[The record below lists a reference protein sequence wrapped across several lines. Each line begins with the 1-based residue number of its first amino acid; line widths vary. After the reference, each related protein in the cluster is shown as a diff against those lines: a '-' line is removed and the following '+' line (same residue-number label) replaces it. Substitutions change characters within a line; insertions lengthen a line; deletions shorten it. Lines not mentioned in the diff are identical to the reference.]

1 MLYLDS
7 PIGLIKGLVIYR
19 DHQDQSLFYY
29 VSERPRLARNDGVP
43 EFVYLKYKRDITDN
57 PNFDPETKESLGGGF
72 LAFTVDL
79 GVDEDQLNEVKQEL
93 SKFADGDVK
102 LAPVQFRKGAVRLSI
117 SKDAADAPNAAA
129 DEPKG
134 FKFFEEVYGTTKP
147 SLIGD
152 NRATFS
158 VVLGQEAATL
168 FEEALKA
175 GISPIGVI
183 YDLEYLGLRPAFNV
197 KITAEYKRI
206 YDHLEIS
213 LAARGQ
219 IQVVSLA
226 AEIDIAFQ
234 KLRDDG
240 AVKVEVINFTDDADI
255 KKQAD
260 EAFNWFKTELLK
272 DFFKTALQPPSFM
285 TPSSGGGLLGQ
296 LQGFLGQ
303 LGQPQT
309 GSPQPVMGA
318 PTTQPSNAAPGATTM
333 QEGAQSTFSGAS
345 PGGSAPGGGT
355 NRGGANALSP
365 FQVGFSLKYYHQEEL
380 KTRTFEYAMQAAV
393 ARQAAPQGLFSTIVE
408 GLNLDR
414 AIKEIN
420 LDDDFFKR
428 LVATI
433 SIGGDLNASGINA
446 IAVNLEYPDKRK
458 PNQDP
463 MHVDGVVFRPDNLTP
478 KTFTTWLNDK
488 KSLDYRYQLDIH
500 FKPDAPWVGK
510 EAHHQ
515 SDWISTRSRQ
525 LTIDPLSEIGLFD
538 LEIAFGELDSGQI
551 SQAQV
556 ELIYDD
562 AANDFKTVKT
572 FILKTGE
579 ASKHW
584 KLRLSDP
591 NLRTYQYRV
600 TYFLQDNLQVTTDW
614 QTSQDPVLVVNEPFR
629 GKLNTRFVP
638 LLDSNNLLEA
648 VVDLT
653 YHEPKTGYTRR
664 FRELFSPDTP
674 DTMKRRSLDI
684 PTLAENPA
692 NYTYEI
698 TVVRLDGS
706 VYQSDPIVTDN
717 PVVLISDGAG
727 TTHRIKVKLIGQDL
741 TQAGLAAVKVDLV
754 GVGEEGDRESTIF
767 TPSQAAER
775 IISLVQPDS
784 GGMFTYTYNV
794 TGYNLR
800 GEVVPGVSAQ
810 TSDTTMFVKVPG

>member
-79 GVDEDQLNEVKQEL
+79 SVDEDQLNEVKQEL
-93 SKFADGDVK
+93 SRFADGDVK
-102 LAPVQFRKGAVRLSI
+102 LAPVQFRKGSVRLSI

-197 KITAEYKRI
+197 RITAEYKRI

-285 TPSSGGGLLGQ
+285 TQSSGGGLLGQ

-303 LGQPQT
+303 LGQTQT
-309 GSPQPVMGA
+309 GSSQPVMGT

-333 QEGAQSTFSGAS
+333 QEGAQSTFAGTN
-345 PGGSAPGGGT
+345 PGTTGGT
-355 NRGGANALSP
+355 GGANRGGANSLSP

-428 LVATI
+428 LVATV

-515 SDWISTRSRQ
+515 SEWISTRSRQ

-572 FILKTGE
+572 FILKPGD

-591 NLRTYQYRV
+591 SLRTYQYRV
-600 TYFLQDNLQVTTDW
+600 TYFLQDNLQITRDW

-638 LLDSNNLLEA
+638 LLDPNNLVEA

-653 YHEPKTGYTRR
+653 YHEPTTGYTRR

-684 PTLAENPA
+684 PTLAENPE
-692 NYTYEI
+692 NYTYEV

-706 VYQSDPIVTDN
+706 VYQSEPIVTDN

-727 TTHRIKVKLIGQDL
+727 TTHRIKVKLLGQDM
-741 TQAGLAAVKVDLV
+741 TQAGLAAIKVDLI
-754 GVGEEGDRESTIF
+754 GTGEEGDRESTIF

-775 IISLVQPDS
+775 IVSLVQPDS
-784 GGMFTYTYNV
+784 GAFTYTYKV

-810 TSDTTMFVKVPG
+810 TADTTLFVKVPV